1 MARWMIRNNGKS
13 KHIKRPNYNW
23 FSTAVLDVKI
33 FKRCDSWG
41 RDWGRDWDGS
51 ITSIIALSA
60 HSNRHKLGFNEHGNA
75 GLNKKWS
82 KIYSNTKK

>member
-13 KHIKRPNYNW
+13 KHIKRPNYDW

-41 RDWGRDWDGS
+41 RNWGKDWDGS
-51 ITSIIALSA
+51 KTSIIAQSA
-60 HSNRHKLGFNEHGNA
+60 HSNRH
-75 GLNKKWS
+75 
-82 KIYSNTKK
+82 